1 MRSGGIYLFEIDDW
15 SISNR
20 WMKPMGAIFMKMAV
34 LLKENALRVNFFD
47 LHKEAR
53 WDRILSTQRFLR
65 GRDRILSTQRFS
77 GGRDRIL
84 STQSGVPG
92 SASTRSGVT
101 RRHWGVRSD
110 RCSCA
115 ERGRCGPGGTA
126 RLLGRDR
133 ILSIQRFSGGRDRIL
148 STQRILKKNKWIYLK
163 FNIIEIWYNWKFS
176 ALPVDLLKNS

>member
-1 MRSGGIYLFEIDDW
+1 MNEAYGGDLH
-15 SISNR
+15 
-20 WMKPMGAIFMKMAV
+20 
-34 LLKENALRVNFFD
+34 ENGCFIRGKRVARLIFFD
-47 LHKEAR
+47 LHKETR

-126 RLLGRDR
+126 TLLGRDR
-133 ILSIQRFSGGRDRIL
+133 ILSTQRFSGGRDRIL
-148 STQRILKKNKWIYLK
+148 STQRILKKNQWIYLK
-163 FNIIEIWYNWKFS
+163 FNIIEIQYNWKFS
-176 ALPVDLLKNS
+176 ALRAPIC

>member
-1 MRSGGIYLFEIDDW
+1 MIC
-15 SISNR
+15 SI
-20 WMKPMGAIFMKMAV
+20 FV
-34 LLKENALRVNFFD
+34 RVNFFD

-53 WDRILSTQRFLR
+53 WDKILSTQIFLR
-65 GRDRILSTQRFS
+65 GRERILSTQRFS

-148 STQRILKKNKWIYLK
+148 STQRILKKNQWIYLK
-163 FNIIEIWYNWKFS
+163 IFR
-176 ALPVDLLKNS
+176 AARADLLGMSQEKLMICWIVLGRCDRKWPK

>member
-1 MRSGGIYLFEIDDW
+1 MIC
-15 SISNR
+15 SI
-20 WMKPMGAIFMKMAV
+20 FV
-34 LLKENALRVNFFD
+34 RVNFFD

-53 WDRILSTQRFLR
+53 WDKNLSTQIFLR
-65 GRDRILSTQRFS
+65 GRERILSTQRFS